1 MPGYDRRAFVRLG
14 SQSLVVI
21 GAGASGFVP
30 AAPAEKSQDVGLKGV
45 RLLPGRPRVVAE
57 TTFGRC
63 WYPDLLKFST
73 GALMLN
79 HSLNAD
85 KTDNLHN
92 SQAVYISTDEGRTFH
107 FSYDVNGFHNGC
119 GEPRV
124 SFPDGKLVGVS
135 TFLKPDAPGQWR
147 RFAAHFWTYDKG
159 GSRYA
164 IEPWGATVEDLP
176 RDVEPWS
183 KTHPT
188 RTWWARINWFS
199 DILILEDGSY
209 IATLSLRY
217 DGDAQH
223 GTVALVSED
232 GGHHWRY
239 LSLIAGSGAVPDA
252 KEGFDEPCLI
262 RLTSGELM
270 CVSRVGSGKD
280 QKLARTYSSDGGK
293 TWAKLD
299 RLPAYS
305 VAPQIC
311 GLESGVLALVTGRP
325 GLFLWLSTDP
335 RGEEWQSFDLMA
347 HHNSM
352 VESQFRMDA
361 KQTSA
366 YIAILEV
373 SPNRVFIV
381 YDRSPFGWDVVP
393 GDSGE
398 RSRIYLL
405 EVAVERV

>member
-1 MPGYDRRAFVRLG
+1 M
-14 SQSLVVI
+14 
-21 GAGASGFVP
+21 
-30 AAPAEKSQDVGLKGV
+30 
-45 RLLPGRPRVVAE
+45 
-57 TTFGRC
+57 
-63 WYPDLLKFST
+63 
-73 GALMLN
+73 
-79 HSLNAD
+79 
-85 KTDNLHN
+85 
-92 SQAVYISTDEGRTFH
+92 
-107 FSYDVNGFHNGC
+107 
-119 GEPRV
+119 
-124 SFPDGKLVGVS
+124 
-135 TFLKPDAPGQWR
+135 
-147 RFAAHFWTYDKG
+147 
-159 GSRYA
+159 
-164 IEPWGATVEDLP
+164 
-176 RDVEPWS
+176 
-183 KTHPT
+183 
-188 RTWWARINWFS
+188 
-199 DILILEDGSY
+199 EDGSY

-311 GLESGVLALVTGRP
+311 RLESGVLALVTGRP